1 MLRQSQAD
9 SKRSIRAYTKE
20 LEVYDKT
27 LDEWIIKCE
36 KIREVHLSQGRRTKR
51 SSKTTWSG
59 YSERDK
65 PMRD

>member
-27 LDEWIIKCE
+27 LDEWVIKYE
-36 KIREVHLSQGRRTKR
+36 KIREVHLGQGRRTKEAR
-51 SSKTTWSG
+51 
-59 YSERDK
+59 
-65 PMRD
+65 